1 MRRRRQA
8 YEHKAAQ
15 GSAAPGGAC
24 TVSRSTAARPR
35 VPSTISG
42 SGSDRATASTN
53 PTADR
58 ALDRPRLVP
67 PERAEARPLA
77 HPRSGVAVRSLDK
90 PSGDTNGAR

>member
-15 GSAAPGGAC
+15 GSASEGAAC

-42 SGSDRATASTN
+42 SSSDRATASAN

-67 PERAEARPLA
+67 PERAEERPLA
-77 HPRSGVAVRSLDK
+77 H
-90 PSGDTNGAR
+90 